1 MENKKNPIPPSA
13 RDQRLGGKPMRLP
26 FERRRRKG
34 GWADWI
40 YRHRIGV
47 MVTVVIYLSLAIL
60 FLTYRI
66 IIEPAPLPSIEVEFT
81 PEQMQKIEQVLEQQQ
96 QIEQMQAMSGKMQ
109 NKTSD
114 ENSKSS
120 QSSRDYKLPS
130 SSNVYDE
137 AKQVTDRVNA
147 GRESYNRSLSEIENQ
162 SKHKPNERSDNS
174 QNNNKKSGGENRDA
188 FVKGNVAAS
197 WNLSGRTADYIDIP
211 AYKCEGG
218 GQVVVLIAVNQ
229 NGRVVSAS
237 VERATSTSERCIIDE
252 AIASAK
258 ASRFSASAT
267 APNPQHGT
275 ITYTFVPQ

>member
-1 MENKKNPIPPSA
+1 MENKKHPIPPSA
-13 RDQRLGGKPMRLP
+13 REQRIGGKPMRLP
-26 FERRRRKG
+26 FERRRKRG
-34 GWADWI
+34 GWADWL

-60 FLTYRI
+60 FMTYRI
-66 IIEPAPLPSIEVEFT
+66 IIEPAPLASIEIEFT
-81 PEQMQKIEQVLEQQQ
+81 PEQIDEIEKIIEQQQ
-96 QIEQMQAMSGKMQ
+96 LIEQMQQANAGKMQ
-109 NKTSD
+109 NKASD

-120 QSSRDYKLPS
+120 QASRDYKLPS
-130 SSNVYDE
+130 SSDVYEE
-137 AKQVTDRVNA
+137 AQRVADQVNA
-147 GRESYNRSLSEIENQ
+147 GRDSYNRSLSEIEKQ
-162 SKHKPNERSDNS
+162 SQRKPVDRSQSTSNS
-174 QNNNKKSGGENRDA
+174 QKGGSEDRDA

-197 WNLSGRTADYIDIP
+197 WNLAGRTADYIDIP

-218 GQVVVLIAVNQ
+218 GQVVVIIAVNQ

-237 VERATSTSERCIIDE
+237 VERATSTSDRCILDE